1 MTDIDAVEIDTVIIR
16 APGGAEIKWRTQRML
31 SLGAGAE
38 LAADIANSNVDVHDI
53 EQLLEAGCPLELA
66 WTITQPVDVKPTTVD
81 FTREPASGNDSD

>member
-1 MTDIDAVEIDTVIIR
+1 MTDTNAVETDTVIIR

-38 LAADIANSNVDVHDI
+38 LAADIADSTVDVHDI
-53 EQLLEAGCPLELA
+53 EQLLEAGCSLELA
-66 WTITQPVDVKPTTVD
+66 WTITRPVDVKPTAVD

>member
-1 MTDIDAVEIDTVIIR
+1 MTDTNAVKTETVIIR

-53 EQLLEAGCPLELA
+53 ERLLGAGCPLDLA
-66 WTITQPVDVKPTTVD
+66 WTITQPVDIKPTAVA
-81 FTREPASGNDSD
+81 FTQDSASGSDSD